1 MYDINKELDNA
12 LQSENLSSRT
22 VINIMPK
29 ESLTLDVDFSEVSSS
44 IEDSLVNVKN
54 SESLPTKKSRLPLPV
69 VTESRRFKSHA
80 PQNSKR
86 DRWSPEDCTN
96 YRLEVAKVKKAV
108 WTLDS
113 SLINDQKKEK
123 QGITLSSPV
132 PFSTGFKEA
141 LGIENTVHIQGI
153 DDERL
158 AISIFE
164 GYLEQVAYEY
174 PQQKNKQLC
183 SILNYAAIDLRIS
196 IQKKSSTFL
205 WRERDGTLWNT
216 GVVQLIQHVFT
227 IPRMDAIA
235 TLASIL
241 NFEFNNLF
249 TVHNTHYVAE
259 LKNHSITDKSIPEH
273 LHIRSKTPHKQIA
286 MLADVAAVHGNSG
299 QEIGAFCTYE
309 LGRLRFCLPATVV
322 RGQLCI
328 GKHNAPAFLLNQ
340 DKIDRHPFA
349 TVFLC
354 QDIRL
359 AIALDKRIH
368 ESPNLSDSE
377 VIVTGHMGRD
387 LSPIPWNYLAGHD
400 VILLCAPDKECHA
413 QVKAYQNHVAKA
425 GAQSFRVY
433 PFPVLWSKV
442 EKMDG
447 SDAGLISEIEQVLFD
462 KAVALASMAASDLIT
477 KLQCEARSYD
487 NYVAWGKKKGLFQ
500 STECHRHDNRDAP
513 TLFSCVT
520 EDCALPHSTTPSLN
534 SLFPKG
540 SISLLHGKKNSGKSF
555 TLLSLA
561 KALCSG
567 SSFHNFECA
576 GAPCKCLLLDS
587 ETQPLLLDSRLKQM
601 KLDAHIGTNLH
612 VISKRHEP
620 GGSLWADFDLTRQ
633 EHLDALLTHVRDSN
647 IEYVFLDNLT
657 TLVPSGATYQ
667 QNTAG
672 LVFDGLKKLCELGVG
687 VILVHHTLDDP
698 GRKGVHGKMRG
709 SSEFSIRCHTE
720 TMVIGKEE
728 VLKEGNAPAV
738 IMERTQQDGA
748 LSGLY
753 VKSCKTAAHLE
764 NKIFWQHL
772 PLNKSEWQFIA
783 TTDITGEIVEES
795 DHAAKKGAERQSS
808 PQTVPD
814 IGAEDAGQVSTHDD
828 TPADT
833 TTLSPREE
841 RALAFVRTQKKVT
854 RKQVQSHLAVA
865 EKTAGNTLK
874 VLLKAKLI
882 KKSGSNGDKNTYYY
896 VD

>member
-1 MYDINKELDNA
+1 MLYNLKEQMTKA
-12 LQSENLSSRT
+12 EHSENGTSTIVVCPAYEDST
-22 VINIMPK
+22 VIDAEFSVSASNNKSMQVRPIPARHIMSSHPSP
-29 ESLTLDVDFSEVSSS
+29 ERGNVLHCDDVCLRRIIRSWGRP
-44 IEDSLVNVKN
+44 VK
-54 SESLPTKKSRLPLPV
+54 S
-69 VTESRRFKSHA
+69 SHA
-80 PQNSKR
+80 TKAQFIPLI
-86 DRWSPEDCTN
+86 SPTPYSAE
-96 YRLEVAKVKKAV
+96 L
-108 WTLDS
+108 
-113 SLINDQKKEK
+113 Q
-123 QGITLSSPV
+123 
-132 PFSTGFKEA
+132 EA
-141 LGIENTVHIQGI
+141 LGAANASNIQCMDNESMQVI
-153 DDERL
+153 V
-158 AISIFE
+158 FE
-164 GYLEQVAYEY
+164 GIVEYEAYRQFQSPKAPLLHKIIEHAKRNLGIRLCPESTMLHWYQGRNRLQEHGFVALF
-174 PQQKNKQLC
+174 QRVL
-183 SILNYAAIDLRIS
+183 
-196 IQKKSSTFL
+196 
-205 WRERDGTLWNT
+205 TLSR
-216 GVVQLIQHVFT
+216 L
-227 IPRMDAIA
+227 DALA
-235 TLASIL
+235 TLASIVSL
-241 NFEFNNLF
+241 NFENLF
-249 TVHNTHYVAE
+249 AVHNVTHVAE
-259 LKNHSITDKSIPEH
+259 RESDSPLRDCIPRVIDIGFRDANMGVASCMDITEI
-273 LHIRSKTPHKQIA
+273 
-286 MLADVAAVHGNSG
+286 HGHSG
-299 QEIGAFCTYE
+299 QVIGAVCTYE
-309 LGRLRFCLPATVV
+309 LGRQRFCLPATVV

-328 GKHNAPAFLLNQ
+328 GRNKAAAFLFNQ

-349 TVFLC
+349 TVLLC

-576 GAPCKCLLLDS
+576 GVPCKCLLLDS
-587 ETQPLLLDSRLKQM
+587 ETQPLLLGSRLKQM
-601 KLDAHIGTNLH
+601 TLDAHTRTNLH

-633 EHLDALLTHVRDSN
+633 EHLDALLAHVRNSN

-672 LVFDGLKKLCELGVG
+672 LVFDGLKKLCEFGVG

-814 IGAEDAGQVSTHDD
+814 IGAKDAGQVSTHDD

-833 TTLSPREE
+833 TTLSLREE
-841 RALAFVRTQKKVT
+841 SALAFVRTQKKVT

-874 VLLKAKLI
+874 VLLEAQLI